1 MANNR
6 TFFKNVQTGRMTLK
20 DIFSDVKR
28 KHTPQETARVFIAG
42 TDLTTPAEAEMLSGW
57 QKPFLF
63 ARFFLA
69 IVIFLAA
76 MLPMLLLF
84 NDHRVC
90 YLLTIGISV
99 INSFTLL
106 LLFWEMNIPRNISLY
121 EAAKLVGIGGAI
133 SLFATFAL
141 GKLVPTSNAIWAPLT
156 EEPAKLLVVYLVLR
170 KKNYKFI
177 LNGILVGACVGTG
190 FSFIENLYYS
200 WENLLGTLIQTG
212 DAVSA
217 MVNGVVIALVRAIY
231 DLSGHGIWAA
241 LYGGALVMVK
251 GANPVTPKHLTDL
264 RFLKYFAI
272 SFGLHMFRNSGFTLG
287 ISILGIFSDS
297 WMALVA
303 ITVVAVL
310 PMLRKGVNEIVDYTA
325 ALNQG
330 RVTLAVER
338 EAPIVRD
345 IGGGSGN
352 PAGIAPVQSGSS
364 PAETLP
370 LDENPWGMPPV
381 SVSARIA
388 TLQCV
393 AGPYLNTVVQV
404 KEGSSLVIGRTVG
417 SDLPLERC
425 SNVSSRHCT
434 VTVSGGQILV
444 TDMNSTN
451 GTFLDGHRLQPGV
464 ATVVA
469 SGATLYLGS
478 RDCAF
483 RITLN

>member
-42 TDLTTPAEAEMLSGW
+42 TDLTTPTEAEMLSGW

-84 NDHRVC
+84 GDYRVC
-90 YLLTIGISV
+90 YLLMIGISV
-99 INSFTLL
+99 ISSFTLL

-133 SLFATFAL
+133 SLFATFVL
-141 GKLVPTSNAIWAPLT
+141 GMLFPTSGAVWAPLT
-156 EEPAKLLVVYLVLR
+156 EEPAKLLVIYLVLR
-170 KKNYKFI
+170 KKNYKFT

-190 FSFIENLYYS
+190 FSFIENLYYTWNS
-200 WENLLGTLIQTG
+200 FEGVLTQGAAVG
-212 DAVSA
+212 DAVI
-217 MVNGVVIALVRAIY
+217 VGVLTALVRAIY

-251 GANPVTPKHLTDL
+251 GANPVTPTHLTDL

-272 SFGLHMFRNSGFTLG
+272 SFGLHMFRNSGLTLG
-287 ISILGIFSDS
+287 ISILGIFSDA
-297 WMALVA
+297 WMALVVV
-303 ITVVAVL
+303 TVLMAL

-325 ALNQG
+325 SLNQG

-345 IGGGSGN
+345 VGGGSVNAVGN
-352 PAGIAPVQSGSS
+352 VPVQSGPS

-370 LDENPWGMPPV
+370 LDSNPWVMPPV
-381 SVSARIA
+381 SAPKVSA
-388 TLQCV
+388 TLLCV
-393 AGPYLNTVVQV
+393 AGPYLNTTAQV
-404 KEGSSLVIGRTVG
+404 MEGIPVVIGRTSGCNLV
-417 SDLPLERC
+417 LERC
-425 SNVSSRHCT
+425 NNVSSRHCT
-434 VTVSGGQILV
+434 VAMVGGRVQV

-451 GTFLDGHRLQPGV
+451 GTFLDGQRLQPGV
-464 ATVVA
+464 PVA
-469 SGATLYLGS
+469 VSSGSILYLGT

-483 RITLN
+483 RVTY